1 MTPITFVVAGDPE
14 QRTGGYRY
22 DARIV
27 AGLRELGHPVS
38 VAGLEGRF
46 PEPDARAAR
55 ALERA
60 LDACADGACVIVDG
74 LVLGGLAETARA
86 HADRLRLIALVHHP
100 LADETGL
107 TAAASARLLADERA
121 ALAVARAVV
130 VTSGFTA
137 RRLVE
142 LGLAAAPPRV
152 IEPGT
157 DPAPVARGSDGPGCR
172 LLCVATVTPRKGHA
186 VLLDAL
192 ARLADRD
199 WHCDVV
205 GSLDREPAHAAC
217 IRARIDTLGLGARVH
232 LHGDCNERE
241 LAAAYDR
248 ADLFVL
254 ASHYEGYGMV
264 VTEALARGLP
274 LVTTNGGALADTVPA
289 RAARTAAPGDVAALA
304 AALGSLLDDPAAL
317 AAVRR
322 GALAERERLRRW
334 RASATEFSTIVEALA
349 DDVPA

>member
-1 MTPITFVVAGDPE
+1 MTPTTFVVAGDPE

-46 PEPDARAAR
+46 PEADARAAS
-55 ALERA
+55 ALERT
-60 LDACADGACVIVDG
+60 LGACADGACVVVDG
-74 LVLGGLAETARA
+74 LVLGGLADTARA

-107 TAAASARLLADERA
+107 SSASRARLLADERA
-121 ALAVARAVV
+121 ALATARAVV

-137 RRLVE
+137 RRLVA
-142 LGLAAAPPRV
+142 LDLAAVPPWV

-157 DPAPVARGSDGPGCR
+157 DPAAAARGSTGPGCR

-199 WHCDVV
+199 WHCDCI
-205 GSLDREPAHAAC
+205 GALDRDPVHAAA
-217 IRARIDTLGLGARVH
+217 IRARIDALGLGARVR
-232 LHGDCNERE
+232 LHGDCDEGA
-241 LAAAYDR
+241 LAAAYDG

-274 LVTTNGGALADTVPA
+274 MVTTTGGALADTVPA
-289 RAARTAAPGDVAALA
+289 AVARTALPDDAAAFA
-304 AALGSLLDDPAAL
+304 AALGTLLDDPATL
-317 AAVRR
+317 AAARR
-322 GALAERERLRRW
+322 AALTERAGLRHW
-334 RASATEFSTIVEALA
+334 REAAA
-349 DDVPA
+349 DFAAMLTAIADEVPA

>member
-60 LDACADGACVIVDG
+60 LGACADGACVIVDG

-107 TAAASARLLADERA
+107 TPAASARLLADERA

-130 VTSGFTA
+130 A
-137 RRLVE
+137 
-142 LGLAAAPPRV
+142 
-152 IEPGT
+152 
-157 DPAPVARGSDGPGCR
+157 
-172 LLCVATVTPRKGHA
+172 K
-186 VLLDAL
+186 
-192 ARLADRD
+192 
-199 WHCDVV
+199 
-205 GSLDREPAHAAC
+205 
-217 IRARIDTLGLGARVH
+217 
-232 LHGDCNERE
+232 E
-241 LAAAYDR
+241 LAKGVWHMLTKDEEYKGFKGRPVRVA
-248 ADLFVL
+248 
-254 ASHYEGYGMV
+254 
-264 VTEALARGLP
+264 P
-274 LVTTNGGALADTVPA
+274 
-289 RAARTAAPGDVAALA
+289 RTYWPQPINPHA
-304 AALGSLLDDPAAL
+304 
-317 AAVRR
+317 
-322 GALAERERLRRW
+322 
-334 RASATEFSTIVEALA
+334 
-349 DDVPA
+349 